1 MLAAATEALRRGGVA
16 GMSFTEVLGASGAA
30 RGAIYHHFPGGKAQ
44 LVAEA
49 AGQHGTEVLGH
60 LATLAGDSPAEVVR
74 AFLAAVRPV
83 VAASAAGRG
92 CAIAAVALGTG
103 PGSRDGQTSADMSTD
118 TSTDTSATEPAALR
132 EVAAAAFDSWIG
144 QLTATLT
151 TAGAAPAEAAELASA
166 LIALLEGAHVLCRA
180 AGHLG
185 PFEQAAGAIEA
196 LVRCRYPG

>member
-49 AGQHGTEVLGH
+49 AAQHGVDVREH
-60 LATLAGDSPAEVVR
+60 LAALSGDSPTTVVH

-83 VAASAAGRG
+83 VAASAAGSG
-92 CAIAAVALGTG
+92 CAVAAVALAARPSEVTDG
-103 PGSRDGQTSADMSTD
+103 PTQSAAPPTQ
-118 TSTDTSATEPAALR
+118 SAAPAS
-132 EVAAAAFDSWIG
+132 EVAATAFESWVDE
-144 QLTATLT
+144 LTTALT
-151 TAGAAPAEAAELASA
+151 TAGTPPTEAVELATA
-166 LIALLEGAHVLCRA
+166 LIAVLEGAHVLCRA

-185 PFEQAAGAIEA
+185 PFERAAAAMES
-196 LVRCRYPG
+196 LVSGRYSG

>member
-103 PGSRDGQTSADMSTD
+103 PGSRDGQTSADMRA
-118 TSTDTSATEPAALR
+118 DTSATEPAALR